1 MLSKL
6 AHLSVKLK
14 LTLGF
19 ALVLLATLI
28 TAVVS
33 FYSLTSVLERADKL
47 EEVGTLDL
55 LVSKA
60 RFFQKNYMLLND
72 KGQLEQ
78 ARDYVDKAIVEA
90 ERLHVMLTQPRDKA
104 ILDEI
109 LAGTKFYESELDNMA
124 RFNEELRA
132 TLLEINAVGN
142 SAQQKI
148 YLLLGREAVA
158 SNWLQQLMSIR
169 LNQKDFVRERQAGVG
184 NQVASDLNRL
194 LDAFDNRL
202 AIQNDG
208 EIKAIQEELKQLQ
221 QGQATVSELINN
233 LASTDKRIT
242 EHAVN
247 IAEKATQLLVIQQ
260 QHMQQDSDQAKF
272 IIVLV
277 SLIALVMGVTFALVI
292 IGGIVN
298 PLGLLIQ
305 QAGRIANGDL
315 SQDMQHDRGDELGQ
329 LMDQMQVM
337 TVNLRQLVGDLSN
350 SAGHVAASAEELSA
364 VSEQSR
370 TGVNQQRI
378 ELEQVSTA
386 MNEMAATVQEVAR
399 TAETAFE
406 SARAADGQAS
416 EGDRQVLQTIEQIG
430 KLSMDINESLQAIN
444 QLEAESMNIG
454 SILDVIKGVA
464 EQTNLLALNAAIE
477 AARAGEQGRGFAVVA
492 DEVRALAQRTQ
503 QATSE
508 IEVLIFGLQKKAQ
521 ESVIMMGESA
531 NMASDT
537 VTLANQAGETIHRI
551 ADSVSDIQQL
561 NNQIATAAEQQSTV
575 AEEINRSVFSIRE
588 VSDHSAAATEQT
600 AASSTELARQGSEL
614 QRLIARFQLP

>member
-1 MLSKL
+1 MPLKL

-33 FYSLTSVLERADKL
+33 FYALNSVLERSDKL
-47 EEVGTLDL
+47 EQAGQIDL

-60 RFFQKNYMLLND
+60 RFFQKNYMLIND
-72 KGQLEQ
+72 RGQLEQ
-78 ARDYVDKAIVEA
+78 ARTHVDEARQEA
-90 ERLHVMLTQPRDKA
+90 EHLQSMLTKPKDRA
-104 ILDEI
+104 IIDEI
-109 LAGTKFYESELDNMA
+109 LAGTKFYEVELDNMVQ
-124 RFNEELRA
+124 FNESLQA
-132 TLLEINAVGN
+132 AIVDINTVGN
-142 SAQQKI
+142 SAQEKVHR
-148 YLLLGREAVA
+148 LLGREMSA
-158 SNWLQQLMSIR
+158 SNWLKQLGTIR
-169 LNQKDFVRERQAGVG
+169 LNQKDFALDRQADLGAKVT
-184 NQVASDLNRL
+184 SDLANLLRALELRL
-194 LDAFDNRL
+194 TVQDDAD
-202 AIQNDG
+202 
-208 EIKAIQEELKQLQ
+208 IKAIQADIQQFQQYHTTVTELM
-221 QGQATVSELINN
+221 AN

-242 EHAVN
+242 DHAID
-247 IAEKATQLLVIQQ
+247 IAQKAAQLLDIQQ
-260 QHMQQDSDQAKF
+260 QHMRDDSGQAKF

-277 SLIALVMGVTFALVI
+277 SLIALALGVIFALMI
-292 IGGIVN
+292 IRGIVN

-305 QAGRIANGDL
+305 QADRIAKGDL
-315 SQDMQHDRGDELGQ
+315 SKDMHHDRGDELGQ
-329 LMDQMQVM
+329 LMSQMQVM

-350 SAGHVAASAEELSA
+350 SASHIAASAEELSA

-370 TGVNQQRI
+370 SGVNQQRS

-399 TAETAFE
+399 NAETAFE

-430 KLSMDINESLQAIN
+430 KLSADINESLHTIN
-444 QLEAESMNIG
+444 QLEAESINIG

-503 QATSE
+503 KATSE
-508 IEVLIFGLQKKAQ
+508 IETLIVGLQKKAQ
-521 ESVIMMGESA
+521 ESVVMMEESA
-531 NMASDT
+531 TMAGDT
-537 VTLANQAGETIHRI
+537 VTLANAAGETIHRI